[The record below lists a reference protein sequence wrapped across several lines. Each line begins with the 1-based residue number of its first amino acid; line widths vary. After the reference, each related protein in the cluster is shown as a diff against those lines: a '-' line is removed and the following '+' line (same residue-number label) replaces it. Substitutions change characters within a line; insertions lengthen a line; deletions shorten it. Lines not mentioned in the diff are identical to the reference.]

1 MVNKKEA
8 PTNKVIVKSKDKK
21 KKNDT
26 SLLNISALQKI
37 SEEIAGTGEKINK
50 EFPAIEVK
58 GYTKKFRKFVATKDV
73 TFTVGHGVIHGFIGP
88 NGSGKTT
95 TIKAMIGAYLA
106 TEGSI
111 LINGHKAGSIDANK
125 LIGYIPERA
134 SFPSYLNTMQYLTN
148 MGELS
153 GLKKKVAKK
162 RSAMILEALGLQDH
176 AKRKPSSFSSGM
188 QKKIL
193 LAQSLLNDP
202 KILILDEPAAN
213 LDPTSRKELF
223 DQLMMLRDQ
232 GKTIIISSHILS
244 ELERLIDEV
253 TFLFYGEVISTGPTK
268 AFNKRSSSVFIRAQD
283 NEELIQ
289 FLKSKKYNIN
299 SHNKTE
305 IEVPNVTRETADKIL
320 KEISLSNIKI
330 ISYRSNDLQS
340 VYDDLVQE
348 ANEKHRGNQMIG
360 KKKSIAM
367 KRSK

>member
-1 MVNKKEA
+1 MSNKEED
-8 PTNKVIVKSKDKK
+8 IQ
-21 KKNDT
+21 
-26 SLLNISALQKI
+26 LLNVSALQKI
-37 SEEIAGTGEKINK
+37 SEEIAGTGEKINPK
-50 EFPAIEVK
+50 YPAIEVK
-58 GYTKKFRKFVATKDV
+58 GYTKRFRKFLATKDV

-95 TIKAMIGAYLA
+95 TIKAMIGAYIA
-106 TEGSI
+106 NEGSI
-111 LINGHKAGSIDANK
+111 LINGNKAGTISANK

-153 GLKKKVAKK
+153 GLKKKVAKE
-162 RSAMILEALGLQDH
+162 RSAMILKALGLEDH
-176 AKRKPSSFSSGM
+176 AKRKPASFSSGM

-213 LDPTSRKELF
+213 LDPTARKELF
-223 DQLMMLRDQ
+223 DQLIMLRDQ

-268 AFNKRSSSVFIRAQD
+268 AFNKHLSSVFIRAQD
-283 NEELIQ
+283 NEKLIK
-289 FLKSKKYNIN
+289 FLKSKKYEVKVQNRA
-299 SHNKTE
+299 E
-305 IEVPNVTRETADKIL
+305 VEVPNVTRKIADKIL
-320 KEISLSNIKI
+320 KEVLESNIKL

-340 VYDDLVQE
+340 VYDNLVKE
-348 ANEKHRGNQMIG
+348 AKDKQRGNQMVG

-367 KRSK
+367 WRKK